1 VDKSFSHQM
10 YVFTEK
16 VGAFLPEDAHKII
29 KHRYQIAEKLSKGK
43 NALEVGVGQGF
54 GLQSIARSSSKY
66 TGIEY
71 SSENIDHINELQSQH
86 QVVQGDAH
94 NMPFHDSEFQI
105 INALAMIYYLDVDK
119 FFKEAQ
125 RILSLDGTLFFCTSN
140 KDAPGFVKAPFT
152 KKYYSIPEL
161 KKLLMSNGFEAKF
174 YGSFAKYEKYKS
186 FEKFKVVIK
195 NIAKSVIN
203 TFPYGENIWRSMRNR
218 HLGGLRKLPVCIDD
232 IESDEAWESDFNALE
247 TEIDNSQY
255 RIIYCIAQLKNK

>member
-1 VDKSFSHQM
+1 M

-16 VGAFLPEDAHKII
+16 VGAFFPEDAHKII
-29 KHRYQIAEKLSKGK
+29 KHRYQIAEKLSEGK
-43 NALEVGVGQGF
+43 SALEVGVGQGF

-71 SSENIDHINELQSQH
+71 SSENIAHINEIQSQH
-86 QVVQGDAH
+86 KIVQGDAH

-152 KKYYSIPEL
+152 TKYYSIPEL
-161 KKLLMSNGFEAKF
+161 NKLLMSNGFEVKF
-174 YGSFAKYEKYKS
+174 YGSFAKYGQYKS

-195 NIAKSVIN
+195 NIVKSVIN
-203 TFPYGENIWRSMRNR
+203 AFPYGENIWRSMRNR
-218 HLGGLRKLPVCIDD
+218 HLGGLGKLPASIDD
-232 IESDEAWESDFNALE
+232 IESDETWESDFNALE

-255 RIIYCIAQLKNK
+255 RIIYCIAKLKNK